1 MKNEGWRKY
10 LCESLQP
17 KSLFSVKEALV
28 VARVT
33 PSGIHSPG
41 SSRVFS
47 EGTGRHL
54 IRETGNHTSAHAPR
68 LWSRG
73 QHCEVL
79 FDRDEQHGRGGS
91 GKKKTLWYGRRCKQS
106 KGNFQL
112 NFSSDLLQQLSWLCI
127 FVWEK
132 NAKMKVCFAI
142 VFIINPPTIRLEWE
156 HNGVIYFTNL

>member
-17 KSLFSVKEALV
+17 KPLFSVKEALV

-54 IRETGNHTSAHAPR
+54 VTTPPLTPPGYDHVVSIA
-68 LWSRG
+68 
-73 QHCEVL
+73 Q
-79 FDRDEQHGRGGS
+79 
-91 GKKKTLWYGRRCKQS
+91 
-106 KGNFQL
+106 
-112 NFSSDLLQQLSWLCI
+112 FSSTETNNMDAAVAGKRKHFDTDEDAS
-127 FVWEK
+127 
-132 NAKMKVCFAI
+132 NRKVI
-142 VFIINPPTIRLEWE
+142 SS
-156 HNGVIYFTNL
+156 

>member
-28 VARVT
+28 VATVT

-73 QHCEVL
+73 QHCAVL
-79 FDRDEQHGRGGS
+79 FDRDEQHGRSGS
-91 GKKKTLWYGRRCKQS
+91 GKKKTLWYGRRCKHS

-112 NFSSDLLQQLSWLCI
+112 NFSSDCYCNNWVGSVYLSDRKTPKWKFVLRSCLQL
-127 FVWEK
+127 
-132 NAKMKVCFAI
+132 
-142 VFIINPPTIRLEWE
+142 IRLQ
-156 HNGVIYFTNL
+156 